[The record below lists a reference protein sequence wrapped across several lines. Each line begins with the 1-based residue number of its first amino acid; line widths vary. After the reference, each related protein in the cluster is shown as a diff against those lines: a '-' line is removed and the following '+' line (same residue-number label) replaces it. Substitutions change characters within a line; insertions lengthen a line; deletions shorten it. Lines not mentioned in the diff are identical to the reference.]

1 MEHPVSP
8 AFGKWQ
14 RTGCS
19 KYQFG
24 LHGEFKASLDCNWS
38 LVRAGLSAWNYFTI
52 IIGTL
57 LVLLLL
63 LLIHFY
69 VYKCVACKYIC
80 VHMHSWCLQMTEE
93 GTGTWFTA
101 SCELPDMGAGSQT
114 PRARLTLIIEPS
126 LQPYFQELQCIR
138 VFGKL
143 QDSAI
148 FCNPSV
154 TRDETDA
161 HGGKTQSSQ
170 PGLKA
175 ELSRFCFLWACVS
188 GPGVHKS
195 LHSGPESLLN

>member
-1 MEHPVSP
+1 MLRSTSCLFFIAFIYPSPKRRGKARDFFTKIQRTNKVITFSVLKAHSNHTLGQSILLVATPQVKPPVNNPEGTGLNSDLQQRWDRSTSVGSPHTSYEPGTVEHPVSP

-93 GTGTWFTA
+93 GTGT
-101 SCELPDMGAGSQT
+101 
-114 PRARLTLIIEPS
+114 
-126 LQPYFQELQCIR
+126 
-138 VFGKL
+138 
-143 QDSAI
+143 
-148 FCNPSV
+148 
-154 TRDETDA
+154 
-161 HGGKTQSSQ
+161 
-170 PGLKA
+170 
-175 ELSRFCFLWACVS
+175 
-188 GPGVHKS
+188 
-195 LHSGPESLLN
+195 